1 MRKIIIMEHSCH
13 CSLLGIFNQ
22 GYQHSV
28 DVLTSLVYAAARIGV
43 GEFIRMVFS
52 TSAGRIVF
60 EAYKNKSPLPENI
73 ADANGHDE
81 IAASLRA
88 ITKRYLSLFRQVC
101 EFESKVE
108 NRYKV
113 SWVSTNICVIRNTS
127 ELSNVSRK

>member
-1 MRKIIIMEHSCH
+1 MRKIIIMEHSYH
-13 CSLLGIFNQ
+13 HSLLGIFNQ

-28 DVLTSLVYAAARIGV
+28 DVLTRLVYTAARIGV

-113 SWVSTNICVIRNTS
+113 SWVSTNICVSPKYIRT
-127 ELSNVSRK
+127 R